1 MITETETA
9 AEFSIFGSIS
19 AAADSVLGSS
29 VTAGC
34 QLSRVTSCPGVGF
47 LSPTAWMGVG
57 SNGVGFRD
65 ILWCRPDDFHCGLD
79 GNPFSR

>member
-19 AAADSVLGSS
+19 AAADSVLGQQRDSR
-29 VTAGC
+29 
-34 QLSRVTSCPGVGF
+34 LSLSCVTSCAGVGF
-47 LSPTAWMGVG
+47 LSPTAWMGDG
-57 SNGVGFRD
+57 SKRVGFRD